1 MTTTSEQTP
10 VIKPPPRLG
19 RSIRRNPI
27 ALKELRGRMRG
38 PRAFIV
44 LTVYVVLMSLFAVIL
59 YLIYAASSSITL
71 NTTGGVIGKIIFAG
85 VVAIELF
92 LVCFVAPAFTAGSIS
107 GERERRT
114 FHLLRTTLLPAR
126 RIVVGKLISALAYI
140 ILLLAVAIPLQ
151 SLAFLMGGITVEEVV
166 LSVEILIVTAIGYG
180 AVGIFFSALT
190 RRTLVASILTY
201 TFALMVTIA
210 LPLGAGIIGL
220 FSPSSIGYYNHPVA
234 EAVVSYLYTLV
245 AATNPVS
252 AAVGTEL
259 ILQQQGSAFYY
270 TEVLSNGAILPMLSP
285 WVVFTVFY
293 LGLAFILVLITV
305 NQVRHIDE

>member
-1 MTTTSEQTP
+1 MTGTSEQTP

-19 RSIRRNPI
+19 RAIRRNPI

-38 PRAFIV
+38 PRAFVV

-59 YLIYAASSSITL
+59 YLIYVASSSVTL
-71 NTTGGVIGKIIFAG
+71 NTSGGV
-85 VVAIELF
+85 IELF
-92 LVCFVAPAFTAGSIS
+92 LVCFVAPAFTAGGIS

-126 RIVVGKLISALAYI
+126 RIVVGKLMSALAYI
-140 ILLLAVAIPLQ
+140 VLLLMVAVPLQ
-151 SLAFLMGGITVEEVV
+151 SLAFLMGGITVEEVL

-180 AVGIFFSALT
+180 AVGIFFSAVT
-190 RRTLVASILTY
+190 KRTLVASILTY

-220 FSPSSIGYYNHPVA
+220 FSPTSIGYYNRPLA
-234 EAVVSYLYTLV
+234 EALVSYLYTLV

-259 ILQQQGSAFYY
+259 VLQQQGSAFYY
-270 TEVLSNGAILPMLSP
+270 TQVLSNGMILPMLSP
-285 WVVFTVFY
+285 WVVFTLVY
-293 LGLAFILVLITV
+293 LLLTFVLVLITV
-305 NQVRHIDE
+305 NQVRHTDE